1 MIMDF
6 DGRGEGMKRAFEKT
20 EEEILEIK
28 WKKKTKK
35 TTHGKRCILCACSVV
50 SDSLQPHGL

>member
-1 MIMDF
+1 MRMQKLKFCFVIESDEMIMDF

-28 WKKKTKK
+28 
-35 TTHGKRCILCACSVV
+35 
-50 SDSLQPHGL
+50 